1 MTHAVNHPKHYTS
14 HPSGIECIEITRHM
28 GFNLG
33 NAVKYLWRN
42 GLKDGQP
49 AIQDLEKAIWY
60 IQDEIDK
67 MIAEENKLE
76 NRRNIIEL
84 IRDEIDDYLMDE
96 RKSNNM
102 LFLDTET
109 TGLDEQAQI
118 IQLAIVDEDGDVI
131 VNTYLDSDAAISPE
145 AYRVHR
151 IGKKQIKGYPY
162 FRDIEASIQR
172 LLCDRKVG
180 MYNADF
186 DMRMMRQSATICL
199 QVFESVCVMEMAKA
213 HFGEEKWLS
222 LVNACK
228 RLDIKLDNAHDAFA
242 DALATAKVYER
253 ITE

>member
-1 MTHAVNHPKHYTS
+1 MTHPVHSPKHYTS

-49 AIQDLEKAIWY
+49 AIQDLQKAIWY

-67 MIAEENKLE
+67 MHRATVQQRINEIGYDIDNYLA
-76 NRRNIIEL
+76 
-84 IRDEIDDYLMDE
+84 DESKAD
-96 RKSNNM
+96 KM

-109 TGLDEQAQI
+109 TGLDDKAQI
-118 IQLAIVDEDGDVI
+118 IQLAIIDEDGDTI
-131 VNTYLDSDAAISPE
+131 VNTLLDTYSPISPE

-151 IGKKQIKGYPY
+151 ISKEHIKGYPY
-162 FRDIEASIQR
+162 FSHIAGMVNN
-172 LLCDRKVG
+172 LLNGRYVG

-186 DMRMMRQSATICL
+186 DMRMMRQSSASGMGFKGAIP
-199 QVFESVCVMEMAKA
+199 VCVMQKAKE

-222 LVNACK
+222 LVDACK
-228 RLDIKLDNAHDAFA
+228 RLDIELDNAHDAFA
-242 DALATAKVYER
+242 DAWATAEVYER
-253 ITE
+253 IAG